1 MKKII
6 LSSLLIAQLFT
17 ANVFADNELKTS
29 DVFVTATRTPIS
41 KNNVIADVTTIS
53 SEDIERAGSSSLPE
67 LLQRQPGIEIS
78 NLGGAGK
85 VSTLSLR
92 GTSSTH
98 SIILIDGMR
107 VGAATSGFS
116 AIEHIPLSQIEK
128 IEILRGPAS
137 SLYGQDAIGGVI
149 QIFTKKGVDGFKP
162 YVGLGYG
169 SYNTSNFQS
178 GIRGG
183 NNQTT
188 YSINF
193 AAINTDGFS
202 AFIPNSNKG
211 EANTANLDKDG
222 YKNYSFSSSLNHKIN
237 QDFEIDFQYFLSKGK
252 SKFDNQFADFS
263 PYVPFVDYKNET
275 KQESYGLNLKG
286 QINKAWQSS
295 IKIGQSIDK
304 YLDKQ
309 KWNPNI
315 GAIDLN
321 PPDAPFYGC
330 GGSCGAQDSTLVDL
344 YKTTQNQFAWQN
356 NIDLPRGSLTLIYD
370 FLEQKI
376 KTTDL
381 YEKTKRTN
389 HGVMVG
395 YTLIEDKHNFQS
407 NLRKDFNTAYDNTVT
422 GNIGY
427 AYSINSKWT
436 IASSYGTAFV
446 SPSFNYLYS
455 LADKY
460 ALGNPNLKPEKS
472 NNIEASIRYKD
483 NSGSISLTMFQN
495 KIDDFIIY
503 SNPTYITGSR
513 TTTQNLNKAEIQGL
527 TISGDQFLGHF
538 QIKGSLTSQSAKNED
553 TDKYLPRRAS
563 LMGNINLNYYIGNWN
578 IGIEETF
585 SDKRFDDK
593 ENMVNLSG
601 YALTNIV
608 TDYKVNDRLKLN
620 LRLNNVFDKDYS
632 LAAEGSSGFKYQTPG
647 RSLFANLRYD
657 F

>member
-1 MKKII
+1 MT
-6 LSSLLIAQLFT
+6 QLFT
-17 ANVFADNELKTS
+17 VNVFADNELKIS
-29 DVFVTATRTPIS
+29 NVFVTATRTPIA

-78 NLGGAGK
+78 NLGGPGK

-98 SIILIDGMR
+98 SIVLIDGMR

-116 AIEHIPLSQIEK
+116 AIEHIPLSQIRK

-162 YVGLGYG
+162 YVGIGYG

-188 YSINF
+188 YAINF
-193 AAINTDGFS
+193 AAMNTDGFS
-202 AFIPNSNKG
+202 AFIPNPN
-211 EANTANLDKDG
+211 NTSGAVTNAANLDKDG
-222 YKNYSFSSSLNHKIN
+222 YKNYSLSSSLNHKIN
-237 QDFEIDFQYFLSKGK
+237 QDYEIDLQYFLSEGK
-252 SKFDNQFADFS
+252 NKFDQQFANFA
-263 PYVPFVDYKNET
+263 PFVDFKNEAR
-275 KQESYGLNLKG
+275 QESYGLNLKG
-286 QINKAWQSS
+286 QINNAWQSS
-295 IKIGQSIDK
+295 IKIGQSTDK

-315 GAIDLN
+315 GVYD
-321 PPDAPFYGC
+321 PTPTSSWGC
-330 GGSCGAQDSTLVDL
+330 GGFCGAQDSSLVDL
-344 YKTTQNQFAWQN
+344 YKTTQNQFTWQN
-356 NIDLPRGSLTLIYD
+356 NIKLNKGSLTLLYD

-381 YEKTKRTN
+381 YEKTQRTN

-395 YTLIEDKHNFQS
+395 YSLIEDKHNFQS
-407 NLRKDFNTAYDNTVT
+407 NFRKDFNSAYDDAVT

-427 AYSINSKWT
+427 AYSINSNWT

-455 LADKY
+455 LADTY

-472 NNIEASIRYKD
+472 KNIEGSIRYKD
-483 NSGSISLTMFQN
+483 DSGSISLTMFQN

-503 SNPTYITGSR
+503 SNPTYSTGSR

-538 QIKGSLTSQSAKNED
+538 QIKGSVTSQSAKNED

-563 LMGNINLNYYIGNWN
+563 LIGNISLNYYIGQWN
-578 IGIEETF
+578 IGVEETF
-585 SDKRFDDK
+585 SGNRFNDAA
-593 ENMVNLSG
+593 NTVNLSG

-608 TDYKVNDRLKLN
+608 ADYKINDKLKLN

-632 LAAEGSSGFKYQTPG
+632 LAAEGASGFRYQTAG
-647 RSLFANLRYD
+647 RNIFANLNYD

>member
-1 MKKII
+1 MKEII

-17 ANVFADNELKTS
+17 ANVFADTELKTD
-29 DVFVTATRTPIS
+29 DVFVTATRTPIL

-85 VSTLSLR
+85 VSTLSIR
-92 GTSSTH
+92 GSSSTH
-98 SIILIDGMR
+98 SIVLIDGMR

-149 QIFTKKGVDGFKP
+149 QIFTKKGMDGFKP
-162 YVGLGYG
+162 YVGIGYG

-188 YSINF
+188 YAINF
-193 AAINTDGFS
+193 AAMNTDGFS
-202 AFIPNSNKG
+202 AFVPNPNKTI
-211 EANTANLDKDG
+211 ANLANLDKDG
-222 YKNYSFSSSLNHKIN
+222 YKNYSLSSFLNHKIN
-237 QDFEIDFQYFLSKGK
+237 QDYEIDLQYFLSKGK
-252 SKFDNQFADFS
+252 NKFDQQFANFT
-263 PYVPFVDYKNET
+263 PFVDFKNET
-275 KQESYGLNLKG
+275 KQVSYAVNLKG
-286 QINKAWQSS
+286 QINNAWQSS
-295 IKIGQSIDK
+295 IKIGQSTDK

-309 KWNPNI
+309 KFNLITN
-315 GAIDLN
+315 L
-321 PPDAPFYGC
+321 
-330 GGSCGAQDSTLVDL
+330 QDSSLVDL

-356 NIDLPRGSLTLIYD
+356 NIKLNKGSLTLLYD

-381 YEKTKRTN
+381 YEKTQRTN
-389 HGVMVG
+389 HGLMIG
-395 YTLIEDKHNFQS
+395 YGVIEDKHNFQT
-407 NLRKDFNTAYDNTVT
+407 NIRKDFNSAYDDAIT

-427 AYSINSKWT
+427 AYSISPNWT
-436 IASSYGTAFV
+436 VSSSYGTAFV
-446 SPSFNYLYS
+446 SPSFNFLYS
-455 LADKY
+455 LADDF

-472 NNIEASIRYKD
+472 KNIEVSIRYKD
-483 NSGSISLTMFQN
+483 DDGSLNLTIFQN
-495 KIDDFIIY
+495 RINDFIIY
-503 SNPTYITGSR
+503 TIPDDPGLR
-513 TTTQNLNKAEIQGL
+513 TSTQNLNKAEIQGL
-527 TISGDQFLGHF
+527 TISGDQFFGHL
-538 QIKGSLTSQSAKNED
+538 QIKGSVTAQSAKNED
-553 TDKYLPRRAS
+553 TDKYLPRRATA
-563 LMGNINLNYYIGNWN
+563 LGNLNLNYYIGYWN

-593 ENMVNLSG
+593 ENTVKLSG

-608 TDYKVNDRLKLN
+608 TDYKINDKVKLN

-632 LAAEGSSGFKYQTPG
+632 LAAEGTSGFKYQTPG
-647 RSLFANLRYD
+647 RSLFTNLRYD

>member
-1 MKKII
+1 MT
-6 LSSLLIAQLFT
+6 QLFT
-17 ANVFADNELKTS
+17 VNVFADNELKIS
-29 DVFVTATRTPIS
+29 NVFVTATRTPIA

-78 NLGGAGK
+78 NLGGPGK

-98 SIILIDGMR
+98 SIVLIDGMR

-116 AIEHIPLSQIEK
+116 AIEHIPLSQIRK

-162 YVGLGYG
+162 YVGIGYG

-188 YSINF
+188 YAINF
-193 AAINTDGFS
+193 AAMNTDGFS
-202 AFIPNSNKG
+202 AFIPNPN
-211 EANTANLDKDG
+211 NTSGAVTNAANLDKDG
-222 YKNYSFSSSLNHKIN
+222 YKNYSLSSSLNHKIN
-237 QDFEIDFQYFLSKGK
+237 QDYEIDLQYFLSEGK
-252 SKFDNQFADFS
+252 NKFDQQFANFA
-263 PYVPFVDYKNET
+263 PFVDFKNEARQ
-275 KQESYGLNLKG
+275 KSYGLNLKG
-286 QINKAWQSS
+286 QINNAWQSS
-295 IKIGQSIDK
+295 IKIGQSTDK

-315 GAIDLN
+315 GVYD
-321 PPDAPFYGC
+321 PTPTSSWGC
-330 GGSCGAQDSTLVDL
+330 GGFCGAQDSSLVDL
-344 YKTTQNQFAWQN
+344 YKTTQNQFTWQN
-356 NIDLPRGSLTLIYD
+356 NIKLNKGSLTLLYD

-381 YEKTKRTN
+381 YEKTQRTN

-395 YTLIEDKHNFQS
+395 YSLIEDKHNFQS
-407 NLRKDFNTAYDNTVT
+407 NFRKDFNSAYDDAVT

-427 AYSINSKWT
+427 AYSINSNWT

-455 LADKY
+455 LADTY

-472 NNIEASIRYKD
+472 KNIEGSIRYKD
-483 NSGSISLTMFQN
+483 DSGSISLTMFQN

-503 SNPTYITGSR
+503 SNPTYSTGSR

-538 QIKGSLTSQSAKNED
+538 QIKGSVTSQSAKNED

-563 LMGNINLNYYIGNWN
+563 LIGNISLNYYIGQWN
-578 IGIEETF
+578 IGVEETF
-585 SDKRFDDK
+585 SGNRFNDAA
-593 ENMVNLSG
+593 NTVNLSG

-608 TDYKVNDRLKLN
+608 ADYKINDKLKLN

-632 LAAEGSSGFKYQTPG
+632 LAAEGESGFRYQTAG
-647 RSLFANLRYD
+647 RNIFANLNYD

>member
-1 MKKII
+1 MKEII

-17 ANVFADNELKTS
+17 ANVFADTELKTD
-29 DVFVTATRTPIS
+29 DVFVTATRTPIL

-85 VSTLSLR
+85 VSTLSIR
-92 GTSSTH
+92 GSSSTH
-98 SIILIDGMR
+98 SIVLIDGMR

-162 YVGLGYG
+162 YVGIGYG

-188 YSINF
+188 YAINF
-193 AAINTDGFS
+193 AAMNTDGFS
-202 AFIPNSNKG
+202 AFIPNPNKTI
-211 EANTANLDKDG
+211 ANAANLDRDE
-222 YKNYSFSSSLNHKIN
+222 YKNYSLSSFLNHKIN
-237 QDFEIDFQYFLSKGK
+237 QDYEIDLQYFLSKGK
-252 SKFDNQFADFS
+252 NKFDQQFANFA
-263 PYVPFVDYKNET
+263 PFVDFKNET
-275 KQESYGLNLKG
+275 KQESYAVNLKG
-286 QINKAWQSS
+286 QINNAWQSS
-295 IKIGQSIDK
+295 IKIGQSTDK

-309 KWNPNI
+309 KFNLISN
-315 GAIDLN
+315 L
-321 PPDAPFYGC
+321 
-330 GGSCGAQDSTLVDL
+330 QDSSLVDL

-356 NIDLPRGSLTLIYD
+356 NIKLNKGSLTLLYD
-370 FLEQKI
+370 FLQQKI

-381 YEKTKRTN
+381 YEKTQRTN
-389 HGVMVG
+389 HGLMVG
-395 YTLIEDKHNFQS
+395 YSLIEVRHNFQT
-407 NLRKDFNTAYDNTVT
+407 NIRKDFNSAYDDAIT

-427 AYSINSKWT
+427 AYSINSNWT

-446 SPSFNYLYS
+446 SPSFNFLYS
-455 LADKY
+455 LADDF

-472 NNIEASIRYKD
+472 KNIEASIRYKD
-483 NSGSISLTMFQN
+483 GDGSLNLTIFQN
-495 KIDDFIIY
+495 RINDFIIY
-503 SNPTYITGSR
+503 TIPDDPGLR
-513 TTTQNLNKAEIQGL
+513 TSTQNLNKAEIQGL
-527 TISGDQFLGHF
+527 TFSGDQFFGHF
-538 QIKGSLTSQSAKNED
+538 QIKGSATGQSAKNED

-563 LMGNINLNYYIGNWN
+563 LIGNINLNYYIGFWN

-585 SDKRFDDK
+585 SNKRFDDK
-593 ENMVNLSG
+593 ENTVKLSG

-608 TDYKVNDRLKLN
+608 ADYKINDKLKLN

-632 LAAEGSSGFKYQTPG
+632 LAAEGTSGFKYQTPG
-647 RSLFANLRYD
+647 RSLFTNLRYD

>member
-1 MKKII
+1 MT
-6 LSSLLIAQLFT
+6 QFFV
-17 ANVFADNELKTS
+17 ANVFADTELKTD
-29 DVFVTATRTPIS
+29 DVFVTATRTPIL

-85 VSTLSLR
+85 VSTLSIR
-92 GTSSTH
+92 GSSSTH
-98 SIILIDGMR
+98 SIVLIDGMR

-162 YVGLGYG
+162 YVGIGYG

-188 YSINF
+188 YAINF
-193 AAINTDGFS
+193 SAMNTDGFS
-202 AFIPNSNKG
+202 AFIPNPN
-211 EANTANLDKDG
+211 NTSGAVTNAANLDKDG
-222 YKNYSFSSSLNHKIN
+222 YKNYSLSSSLNHKIN
-237 QDFEIDFQYFLSKGK
+237 QDYEIDFQYFLSKGK
-252 SKFDNQFADFS
+252 NKFDQRFADFS
-263 PYVPFVDYKNET
+263 PFVDFKNEAR
-275 KQESYGLNLKG
+275 QESYGLNLKG
-286 QINKAWQSS
+286 QINNAWQSS
-295 IKIGQSIDK
+295 IKVGQSTDK

-309 KWNPNI
+309 KFNPNK
-315 GAIDLN
+315 GA
-321 PPDAPFYGC
+321 FGE
-330 GGSCGAQDSTLVDL
+330 QDSTLVDL

-356 NIDLPRGSLTLIYD
+356 NINLSRGSLTLLYD

-381 YEKTKRTN
+381 YEKTQRTN

-395 YTLIEDKHNFQS
+395 YSLTEDKHNFQT
-407 NLRKDFNTAYDNTVT
+407 NFRKDFNSAYDDAVT

-427 AYSINSKWT
+427 AYSINSNWT
-436 IASSYGTAFV
+436 VSSSYGTAFV
-446 SPSFNYLYS
+446 SPSFNFLYS
-455 LADKY
+455 LADST

-472 NNIEASIRYKD
+472 KNIEGSIRYKD
-483 NSGSISLTMFQN
+483 DSGSMSLTMFQN

-503 SNPTYITGSR
+503 SNPLFIEGLR
-513 TTTQNLNKAEIQGL
+513 NTTQNLNKAEIQGL
-527 TISGDQFLGHF
+527 TISGDQFFGHF
-538 QIKGSLTSQSAKNED
+538 QIKGSATGQSAKNED

-563 LMGNINLNYYIGNWN
+563 LIGNINLNYYIGNCN
-578 IGIEETF
+578 IGVEETF
-585 SDKRFDDK
+585 SGKRFDDK
-593 ENMVNLSG
+593 ENIVNLSG
-601 YALTNIV
+601 YTLTNIV
-608 TDYKVNDRLKLN
+608 TDYKINDKLKLN

-632 LAAEGSSGFKYQTPG
+632 LAAEGRSGFRYQTPG

>member
-1 MKKII
+1 MKEII
-6 LSSLLIAQLFT
+6 LSSLLMTQFFT
-17 ANVFADNELKTS
+17 ANVFADTELKTD
-29 DVFVTATRTPIS
+29 DVFVTATRTPIL

-78 NLGGAGK
+78 NLGGVGK
-85 VSTLSLR
+85 VSTLSIR

-98 SIILIDGMR
+98 SIVLVDGMR
-107 VGAATSGFS
+107 LGSATSGFS
-116 AIEHIPLSQIEK
+116 AIEHIPLSQIER

-149 QIFTKKGVDGFKP
+149 QILTKKGIDGFKP
-162 YVGLGYG
+162 YASIGYG
-169 SYNTSNFQS
+169 SYNTANFQS

-183 NNQTT
+183 NKQTT

-193 AAINTDGFS
+193 SGMNTDGFS
-202 AFIPNSNKG
+202 AFVPNSNKS
-211 EANTANLDKDG
+211 ANEANLDKDG
-222 YKNYSFSSSLNHKIN
+222 YKNYSLSSSLNHKIN
-237 QDFEIDFQYFLSKGK
+237 QDYEIDFQYFLSKGK
-252 SKFDNQFADFS
+252 SKFDNPFAGFS
-263 PYVPFVDYKNET
+263 PYVDYKNET
-275 KQESYGLNLKG
+275 KQESFGLNLKG
-286 QINKAWQSS
+286 QINKIWQSS
-295 IKIGQSIDK
+295 IKIGQSTDR

-309 KWNPNI
+309 KYGDPNV
-315 GAIDLN
+315 
-321 PPDAPFYGC
+321 
-330 GGSCGAQDSTLVDL
+330 SDL
-344 YKTTQNQFAWQN
+344 YKTTQNQLSWQN
-356 NIDLPRGSLTLIYD
+356 NIALPKGSFTLLYD

-381 YEKTKRTN
+381 YEKTQRTN
-389 HGVMVG
+389 HGVMIG
-395 YTLIEDKHNFQS
+395 YGLIEEKHNFQT
-407 NLRKDFNTAYDNTVT
+407 NLRKDFNSAYDDAVT

-455 LADKY
+455 QADPS

-472 NNIEASIRYKD
+472 KNIEASIRYKD
-483 NSGSISLTMFQN
+483 DSGSLSLTTFN
-495 KIDDFIIY
+495 NDIRDLIIY
-503 SNPTYITGSR
+503 TYCVSGCPDQS
-513 TTTQNLNKAEIQGL
+513 TTNLNKAKIQGF

-538 QIKGSLTSQSAKNED
+538 QIKGSATGQSAKNED

-563 LMGNINLNYYIGNWN
+563 LIGNINLNYYIGFWN

-585 SDKRFDDK
+585 SDKRFDDEK
-593 ENMVNLSG
+593 NTVKLSG

-608 TDYKVNDRLKLN
+608 ADYKINDKLKLN

-632 LAAEGSSGFKYQTPG
+632 LAAEGTSGFKYQTPG
-647 RSLFANLRYD
+647 RSLFTNLRYD

>member
-1 MKKII
+1 MT
-6 LSSLLIAQLFT
+6 QLFT

-78 NLGGAGK
+78 NLGGPGK
-85 VSTLSLR
+85 VSTIGIR

-98 SIILIDGMR
+98 SIVLVDGIR
-107 VGAATSGFS
+107 LSAATTGFS

-128 IEILRGPAS
+128 IEIVRGPAS

-162 YVGLGYG
+162 YVDIGYG
-169 SYNTSNFQS
+169 SYNTSNFKS
-178 GIRGG
+178 GVRAG

-188 YSINF
+188 YAINF
-193 AAINTDGFS
+193 AAMNSDGFS
-202 AFIPNSNKG
+202 AFVPNP
-211 EANTANLDKDG
+211 ANAANSKNLDKDG
-222 YKNYSFSSSLNHKIN
+222 YKNYSLSSSLSHKIN
-237 QDFEIDFQYFLSKGK
+237 QDYEIDLQYFLSKGK
-252 SKFDNQFADFS
+252 NQFDNRFANFS
-263 PYVPFVDYKNET
+263 PSFHGNYRNEIKLET
-275 KQESYGLNLKG
+275 YAMNIKG

-295 IKIGQSIDK
+295 IKLSQSTDK
-304 YLDKQ
+304 YLDLQ
-309 KWNPNI
+309 K
-315 GAIDLN
+315 LN
-321 PPDAPFYGC
+321 NFTFEDDAN
-330 GGSCGAQDSTLVDL
+330 LKDL
-344 YKTTQNQFAWQN
+344 YKTTQDQLSWQN
-356 NIDLPRGSLTLIYD
+356 NVALPRGSITLLYD
-370 FLEQKI
+370 FLKQRI
-376 KTTDL
+376 KTTDV
-381 YEKTKRTN
+381 YEKTQRTN

-395 YTLIEDKHNFQS
+395 YSLIEDKHNFQS
-407 NLRKDFNTAYDNTVT
+407 NFRKDFNSVYEDAVT

-427 AYSINSKWT
+427 AYSIDPNWT

-446 SPSFNYLYS
+446 SPSFNFLYS
-455 LADKY
+455 LADSF

-472 NNIEASIRYKD
+472 KNIEGSIRYKD
-483 NSGSISLTMFQN
+483 DSGSMSLTMFQN

-503 SNPTYITGSR
+503 TAPAEAGSR
-513 TTTQNLNKAEIQGL
+513 TSTQNLNKAEIQGL
-527 TISGDQFLGHF
+527 TISGDQFFGHF
-538 QIKGSLTSQSAKNED
+538 QIKGSATGQSAKNED

-563 LMGNINLNYYIGNWN
+563 LIGNINLNYYIGNWN
-578 IGIEETF
+578 IGVEETF
-585 SDKRFDDK
+585 SGKRFDDK
-593 ENMVNLSG
+593 ENIVNLSG

-608 TDYKVNDRLKLN
+608 TDYKINDKLKLN

-632 LAAEGSSGFKYQTPG
+632 LAAEGRSGFKYQTPG

>member
-1 MKKII
+1 MT
-6 LSSLLIAQLFT
+6 QFFT
-17 ANVFADNELKTS
+17 SNVFADTELKTS
-29 DVFVTATRTPIS
+29 DVFVTATRTPIP
-41 KNNVIADVTTIS
+41 KNNVIADITTIS

-85 VSTLSLR
+85 VSTLSIR

-98 SIILIDGMR
+98 SIVLIDGMR

-137 SLYGQDAIGGVI
+137 SLYGQDGIGGVI

-162 YVGLGYG
+162 YVGIGYG
-169 SYNTSNFQS
+169 SYNTANFQS

-188 YSINF
+188 YAINF

-202 AFIPNSNKG
+202 AFVPNSNKD
-211 EANTANLDKDG
+211 EANRANLDRDG
-222 YKNYSFSSSLNHKIN
+222 YKNYSLSSSLNHKIN
-237 QDFEIDFQYFLSKGK
+237 QDYEIDFQYFLSKGK
-252 SKFDNQFADFS
+252 SKFDNRYAEFS
-263 PYVPFVDYKNET
+263 PGVDFKNET
-275 KQESYGLNLKG
+275 KQESFGANLKAK
-286 QINKAWQSS
+286 INNIWQSS
-295 IKIGQSIDK
+295 IKIGQSTDK

-309 KWNPNI
+309 KYGDPNV
-315 GAIDLN
+315 
-321 PPDAPFYGC
+321 
-330 GGSCGAQDSTLVDL
+330 SDL
-344 YKTTQNQFAWQN
+344 YKTTQDQLSWQN
-356 NIDLPRGSLTLIYD
+356 NIALPEGSITLLYD
-370 FLEQKI
+370 FLKQKI
-376 KTTDL
+376 KTTDF
-381 YEKTKRTN
+381 YEKTQRTN
-389 HGVMVG
+389 YGLMIG
-395 YTLIEDKHNFQS
+395 YSFIEDKHNFQT
-407 NLRKDFNTAYDNTVT
+407 NLRKDFNSAYDDAVT

-455 LADKY
+455 QADPS

-472 NNIEASIRYKD
+472 KNIEASIRYKD
-483 NSGSISLTMFQN
+483 DSGSLSLTTFN
-495 KIDDFIIY
+495 NDIRDLIIY
-503 SNPTYITGSR
+503 TYCESGCPDQS
-513 TTTQNLNKAEIQGL
+513 TTNLNKAKIQGF

-538 QIKGSLTSQSAKNED
+538 QVKGSITAQSPKNED
-553 TDKYLPRRAS
+553 TDKYLPRRATT
-563 LMGNINLNYYIGNWN
+563 LGNLNLNYYIGYWN

-593 ENMVNLSG
+593 ENTVKLSG

-608 TDYKVNDRLKLN
+608 ADYKMNDKLKIN

-632 LAAEGSSGFKYQTPG
+632 LAAEGLSGFKYQTPG
-647 RSLFANLRYD
+647 RSLFTNLRYD